1 MSTNIRWWIN
11 HSESEQHISDKII
24 HTDTATHPAF
34 SFRMQCQGE
43 INFNFFLVPD
53 ETLKA
58 RRENPNLSAFIEAY
72 RTLGHRVATL
82 NPIDTCPENK
92 DIPEFN
98 LSRYGLEGSGN
109 LAGIEKLVSFDK
121 STVKTAAELQAK
133 LDEVYCGNVGAEF
146 SYIES
151 EYEREWFRENY
162 EKLLDEKKSIT
173 LDEKRKLATELLQFQ
188 EFDRFMNAKLPSI
201 KRYGGEGSES
211 SVAFFRTLLS
221 SAATSNIDTVVLGM
235 PHRGKLNAL
244 VTVFKQRPV
253 KILRKYRGLPEF
265 GPDAKAMMDI
275 PNHFSKTKDGICF
288 HICHNHFCSQMCPKI
303 SSLRTAVKFT
313 CQCST
318 TLHISRP

>member
-1 MSTNIRWWIN
+1 MNNSVPIRLF
-11 HSESEQHISDKII
+11 
-24 HTDTATHPAF
+24 TDTATHPVF
-34 SFRMQCQGE
+34 SIRMQCQGE
-43 INFNFFLVPD
+43 INLVLSFLVPD
-53 ETLKA
+53 ETLQA

-82 NPIDTCPENK
+82 NPIDTCPETK
-92 DIPEFN
+92 DIPEFE

-121 STVKTAAELQAK
+121 SSVKTAAELQAK

-151 EYEREWFRENY
+151 EYEREWFREKY
-162 EKLLDEKKSIT
+162 EKLLDEKRSIT
-173 LDEKRKLATELLQFQ
+173 SDEKRKLATELLQFQ

-221 SAATSNIDTVVLGM
+221 SAASSNIDTVVLGM

-275 PNHFSKTKDGICF
+275 PNHFSNTKDGICF
-288 HICHNHFCSQMCPKI
+288 HTCFHNYFHPQMCLKI
-303 SSLRTAVKFT
+303 LSSRTVAKFT
-313 CQCST
+313 CQCFT
-318 TLHISRP
+318 TPLISRL

>member
-1 MSTNIRWWIN
+1 MPD
-11 HSESEQHISDKII
+11 DKIVHRHSHAPGVCHFVCNVKAKLI
-24 HTDTATHPAF
+24 SSCF
-34 SFRMQCQGE
+34 LSF
-43 INFNFFLVPD
+43 FVVPD
-53 ETLKA
+53 ETLRA

-82 NPIDTCPENK
+82 NPIDTRPESK
-92 DIPEFN
+92 DLPEFD
-98 LSRYGLEGSGN
+98 LSRYGLEASAD

-121 STVKTAAELQAK
+121 SNVKSAAQLRAK

-146 SYIES
+146 SYIED
-151 EYEREWFRENY
+151 EFEREWFRENF
-162 EKLLDEKKSIT
+162 ERLLDEQKAIT
-173 LDEKRKLATELLQFQ
+173 SDEKRKLATELLQFQ

-221 SAATSNIDTVVLGM
+221 SAARKNIDTVVLGM

-275 PNHFSKTKDGICF
+275 PNHFSKGGE
-288 HICHNHFCSQMCPKI
+288 Q
-303 SSLRTAVKFT
+303 
-313 CQCST
+313 Q
-318 TLHISRP
+318 